1 MRSIGFSSI
10 CKKNTYLRKTDKHS
24 EDKCV
29 LNYSIGK
36 QLIIEELVQGLADYS
51 IVNKCKI

>member
-10 CKKNTYLRKTDKHS
+10 CKKSTYQSTYLRKTDKHS
-24 EDKCV
+24 EDKGV

-36 QLIIEELVQGLADYS
+36 QLIIEELLQGLA
-51 IVNKCKI
+51 NC

>member
-10 CKKNTYLRKTDKHS
+10 CKKSTYLRKTDKHS

-51 IVNKCKI
+51 KVNKYKI